1 MRLCLDP
8 SILFAYPEY
17 KRTALA
23 RPTHS
28 PWWTPNERAA
38 DRRAEL
44 PGGGSPAVDNSILPA
59 PADYKWR
66 HSGLPGTAVSSTQTK
81 GNASPAT
88 GNLW

>member
-1 MRLCLDP
+1 VD
-8 SILFAYPEY
+8 A
-17 KRTALA
+17 
-23 RPTHS
+23 
-28 PWWTPNERAA
+28 ERAG
-38 DRRAEL
+38 RK
-44 PGGGSPAVDNSILPA
+44 PQSGTSGGGESPAVDDSILPA